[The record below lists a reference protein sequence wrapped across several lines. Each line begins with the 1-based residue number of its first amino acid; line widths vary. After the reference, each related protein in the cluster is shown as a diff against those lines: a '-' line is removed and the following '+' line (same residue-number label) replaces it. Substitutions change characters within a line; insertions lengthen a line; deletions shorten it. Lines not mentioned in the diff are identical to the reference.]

1 MCAVR
6 SGRSRDGA
14 TLPPLARWVGR
25 PRAGVTANDNHAPA
39 GALDPAA
46 ALDPVALLLAAGW
59 RMTLGVCGLGML
71 AACASLF
78 AVASSHP

>member
-6 SGRSRDGA
+6 SGRSRDG
-14 TLPPLARWVGR
+14 TTIPPLTRWVGR
-25 PRAGVTANDNHAPA
+25 PRPGVTANDNRA
-39 GALDPAA
+39 PAA
-46 ALDPVALLLAAGW
+46 AMDPVALLLAAGW
-59 RMTLGVCGLGML
+59 RMTLGVCGIGML